1 MEKRKKILAESEEHK
16 NRRNEL
22 NAAASKA
29 ARERNTLNNQTREFV
44 EDAQK
49 NKDLRD
55 KYNQEVLDLKAQRN
69 EFNDKANVLF
79 EEIETFK
86 KEHGTLKNRGVK
98 ELQKQ
103 IEFME
108 YRQQTEVFTTDK
120 ERELIEKIKQ
130 MMAQVRE
137 QEAELEQNKEIRA
150 KITGARDFRKLASD
164 LHAKVTESAELAQK
178 HHDLMVDSYRKAD
191 KSREAADAAHKTFV
205 EAQES
210 ADSEHKF
217 FIACQKELRDYDKVI
232 SGLRKKTKKVK
243 VTKEQKAVR
252 KEAESLF
259 KNFRAGEKLTTD
271 DILLL
276 QRSKL
281 IWSFFLHVFYRQ
293 YSILFV
299 SSRPKIPEIFR

>member
-1 MEKRKKILAESEEHK
+1 MLNDLMEKRKKILAESEEHK

-22 NAAASKA
+22 NASASKY

-44 EDAQK
+44 EEAQK

-55 KYNQEVLDLKAQRN
+55 KYNQDVLDLKAQRN
-69 EFNDKANVLF
+69 ELNDKANVLF
-79 EEIETFK
+79 EEIEGFK
-86 KEHGTLKNRGVK
+86 KEHGTLKNRGIK

-103 IEFME
+103 IEYME

-137 QEAELEQNKEIRA
+137 QEAELEQNKEMRS
-150 KITGARDFRKLASD
+150 KITDARDLRKLASD
-164 LHAKVTESAELAQK
+164 FHAKVTEFAELAQK
-178 HHDLMVDSYRKAD
+178 HHDLMVEFYRKAD
-191 KSREAADAAHKTFV
+191 KSREAADAAHKSFV
-205 EAQES
+205 ESQES

-281 IWSFFLHVFYRQ
+281 I
-293 YSILFV
+293 
-299 SSRPKIPEIFR
+299 

>member
-1 MEKRKKILAESEEHK
+1 MLNDLMEKRKKILAESEEHK

-22 NAAASKA
+22 NATASRF

-55 KYNQEVLDLKAQRN
+55 KYNQDVLDLKAQRN
-69 EFNDKANVLF
+69 DFNDKANVLF
-79 EEIETFK
+79 EEIESFK

-137 QEAELEQNKEIRA
+137 QEAELEQNKEMRT

-164 LHAKVTESAELAQK
+164 FHAKVTEFAELAQK

-191 KSREAADAAHKTFV
+191 KSREAADAAHKSFV

-217 FIACQKELRDYDKVI
+217 FITCQKELRDYDKVI

-281 IWSFFLHVFYRQ
+281 I
-293 YSILFV
+293 
-299 SSRPKIPEIFR
+299 

>member
-1 MEKRKKILAESEEHK
+1 
-16 NRRNEL
+16 
-22 NAAASKA
+22 
-29 ARERNTLNNQTREFV
+29 V

-55 KYNQEVLDLKAQRN
+55 KSNQDVLDLKAQRN
-69 EFNDKANVLF
+69 DFNDKANVLF
-79 EEIETFK
+79 EEIESFK

-137 QEAELEQNKEIRA
+137 QEAELEQNKEIRT

-164 LHAKVTESAELAQK
+164 LHAKVTEFAELAQK

-191 KSREAADAAHKTFV
+191 KSREAADAAHKSFV

-217 FIACQKELRDYDKVI
+217 FISCQKELRDYDKVI
-232 SGLRKKTKKVK
+232 SGLRKKTKKIK

-259 KNFRAGEKLTTD
+259 KNFRAGVKLTTD

-281 IWSFFLHVFYRQ
+281 I
-293 YSILFV
+293 
-299 SSRPKIPEIFR
+299 

>member
-1 MEKRKKILAESEEHK
+1 MLNDLMEKRKKILAESEEHK

-22 NAAASKA
+22 NAAASKF

-44 EDAQK
+44 EEAQK

-55 KYNQEVLDLKAQRN
+55 KSNQDVLDLKAQRN

-79 EEIETFK
+79 EDIEAFK
-86 KEHGTLKNRGVK
+86 KEHGTLKNRGIK

-103 IEFME
+103 IEYME

-137 QEAELEQNKEIRA
+137 QEAELEQNKEMRT
-150 KITGARDFRKLASD
+150 KITEARDFRKLASD
-164 LHAKVTESAELAQK
+164 LHAKVTEFAELAQK
-178 HHDLMVDSYRKAD
+178 HHDLMVEFYRKAD
-191 KSREAADAAHKTFV
+191 KSREAADAAHKSFV

-281 IWSFFLHVFYRQ
+281 I
-293 YSILFV
+293 
-299 SSRPKIPEIFR
+299 